1 MSSEK
6 AVAADVMCLRVANLN
21 LWLDAR
27 GAGVR
32 LAAPLAHTQFLVP
45 QTAESSATSAIC
57 GDLVLGVRN
66 GPLPD
71 TAAWPVPLCLHKTW
85 ELWLDEAARY
95 VFVASLQGPP
105 RRHVTVDPGFAGGE
119 VLGDFTSGDGE
130 TYYPLQGIDIMLFA
144 NWLAG
149 YGDVILHAAGVAV
162 DGRGYCFAGSG
173 GVGKSTLAATLM
185 SASGSGA
192 HAAAASP
199 ASLVMLGEDQVILRY
214 LDGRFWIY
222 GTPWH
227 IDPAF
232 CSPLGVPLEKLFF
245 LERTGENHVAPCT
258 PLDGVARLL
267 QTAFIPYYNRAGVA
281 TILDRLVLLAE
292 QAPFYTLSYRLG
304 ADVMA
309 LVRDT

>member
-1 MSSEK
+1 
-6 AVAADVMCLRVANLN
+6 
-21 LWLDAR
+21 
-27 GAGVR
+27 
-32 LAAPLAHTQFLVP
+32 
-45 QTAESSATSAIC
+45 
-57 GDLVLGVRN
+57 
-66 GPLPD
+66 
-71 TAAWPVPLCLHKTW
+71 
-85 ELWLDEAARY
+85 
-95 VFVASLQGPP
+95 
-105 RRHVTVDPGFAGGE
+105 
-119 VLGDFTSGDGE
+119 
-130 TYYPLQGIDIMLFA
+130 MLFA

-292 QAPFYTLSYRLG
+292 QASFYTLSYRLG